1 MSKNLNIPG
10 WIERDT
16 SFTINTM
23 HWFKVKTEKLMRTF
37 YIKDKS
43 VFKLY
48 IPNDDGIFVYNSIT
62 LSMEK
67 NNQMKILDLKEELKK
82 IIY

>member
-1 MSKNLNIPG
+1 
-10 WIERDT
+10 
-16 SFTINTM
+16 
-23 HWFKVKTEKLMRTF
+23 MRTF

-67 NNQMKILDLKEELKK
+67 NYQIKILDLKEELKK